1 MNYKGQLVPEGVK
14 RKTLLSIL
22 LLASLASLYFW
33 SVLDGS
39 SLLTERDLSVFFI
52 PPRVF
57 WAEALRAGEFPLWN
71 PYSYAGH
78 PLFAT
83 LQPGVLYP
91 VNLLLLAFPFDLAF
105 NWTIVI
111 HYALAGAFTYSLLRE
126 LRAGA
131 SGALAGA
138 LVFMLSGYLFS
149 VHNVMSTLF
158 SVAWAPLALTTHI
171 RAMRKGSVVYG
182 AATAAALTVMF
193 LGGGIEVLFGTLL
206 VLFMATVY
214 PSVILADGFTGKGL
228 LQRAGLFAFS
238 VFLFIALSAVQLL
251 PFLELAGQS
260 TRAGGLSFFE
270 ATTWSFDFKDF
281 IQFFIP
287 DPYGYGT
294 SNDKYWSNQSWLKT
308 VYLGAVP
315 FLLAS
320 FFFLKRG
327 RRALPF
333 ALAGLL
339 FLILAMGRNTPLYY
353 FFYDYLPFIGKI
365 RYPVK
370 FLFVPFLFIAVS
382 AGLGLD
388 SLRDGLKKADRKTS
402 KAVWAILGV
411 ATLAALALGG
421 LDYFEPG
428 IREYLVSKGFDYPE
442 YNKVGINI
450 FNAKRALFFFILA
463 AAALY
468 AGMKARSGAL
478 AAALLIPI
486 LAVDLFF
493 AHNGYYHATPAAEY
507 HAKGPVLEFLA
518 KDASGPFRVYTTP
531 KTARQGTITLTD
543 EKQAGTGFD
552 IEKEKVSGYSMEHR
566 VFDTGGVE
574 VMKRADYSSVQE
586 LLAAQSG
593 PDATN
598 ILRMLNVKYLISI
611 PEVDSTEWKR
621 KDYPGWSSGDN
632 AFKIYENRQFLP
644 RHYMVYDYRVI
655 KKPEEYLSALLDKG
669 FDPGRTVLL
678 ETDPGVVKSELPGKF
693 SVEATEYRNNSSE
706 FKVSTDKDAV
716 LVASESWYPGWKA
729 FVDGKEVRLLKA
741 DLVLR
746 AVALKA
752 GEHTVKFRYTPAS
765 FKTGAVIS
773 GAALAFMIALFALRL
788 RKGSRL

>member
-1 MNYKGQLVPEGVK
+1 MPEGVK

-33 SVLDGS
+33 SVLDGVA
-39 SLLTERDLSVFFI
+39 LLTERDLSVFFI

-57 WAEALRAGEFPLWN
+57 WTEALSTGEFPLWN

-91 VNLLLLAFPFDLAF
+91 INLLLLVIPFDLAF

-111 HYALAGAFTYSLLRE
+111 HYVLAGAFTYALLRE

-131 SGALAGA
+131 SGSLAA
-138 LVFMLSGYLFS
+138 AMVFMLSGYLFS

-158 SVAWAPLALTTHI
+158 SVAWAPLVFTSHI
-171 RAMRKGSVVYG
+171 KAMRKGSAPYG
-182 AATAAALTVMF
+182 AATGVALAVMF
-193 LGGGIEVLFGTLL
+193 LGGGIEILFGTLL
-206 VLFMATVY
+206 VLFMATIY
-214 PSVILADGFTGKGL
+214 PSVILVDGFT
-228 LQRAGLFAFS
+228 RAGLMSRVGLFGMS
-238 VFLFIALSAVQLL
+238 VFLFLGLSAVQLL

-270 ATTWSFDFKDF
+270 ATTWSFNFKDF

-315 FLLAS
+315 FVLAS
-320 FFFLKRG
+320 FFILKRG
-327 RRALPF
+327 RRALSF
-333 ALAGLL
+333 ALAGLV
-339 FLILAMGRNTPLYY
+339 FLILAMGRNTPLYQ

-370 FLFVPFLFIAVS
+370 FLFMPFLFIAVS

-388 SLRDGLKKADRKTS
+388 SLREGLKGADRRTS
-402 KAVWAILGV
+402 RAVWVMLGV
-411 ATLAALALGG
+411 ATLAALVLGG

-428 IREYLVSKGFDYPE
+428 ISGYLVSRGFDYPE
-442 YNKVGINI
+442 YNKVEINI

-463 AAALY
+463 AASLY
-468 AGMKARSGAL
+468 AAMKARSGAL
-478 AAALLIPI
+478 AVALLMSI
-486 LAVDLFF
+486 LGVDLFF
-493 AHNGYYHATPAAEY
+493 AHSGYYHSTPAEEY
-507 HAKGPVLEFLA
+507 HAKGPVLDFLA
-518 KDASGPFRVYTTP
+518 KDTSGPFRVYTTP

-543 EKQAGTGFD
+543 GKETRAGSFD
-552 IEKEKVSGYSMEHR
+552 IEKEKVSGYSLEHKI
-566 VFDTGGVE
+566 FDTGGVE
-574 VMKRADYSSVQE
+574 VMKRADYSSIQE
-586 LLAAQSG
+586 LLATQSG

-598 ILRMLNVKYLISI
+598 ILKILNVKYLVSI
-611 PEVDSTEWKR
+611 PEIDSTEWKR
-621 KDYPGWSSGDN
+621 IGYPGWSSGDK
-632 AFKIYENRQFLP
+632 AFKIYENQNFLP
-644 RHYMVYDYRVI
+644 RHYMVYDYKVI
-655 KKPEEYLSALLDKG
+655 KKPDKYVSALLDKG
-669 FDPGRTVLL
+669 FDPGRAVLL
-678 ETDPGVVKSELPGKF
+678 ETYPEVIKSEPPGKF
-693 SVEATEYRNNSSE
+693 SVEVTSYRNNSSE
-706 FKVSTDKDAV
+706 FKVSTDKDGIF
-716 LVASESWYPGWKA
+716 VASESWYPGWKA
-729 FVDGKEVRLLKA
+729 FVDGKEVQLLKA

-752 GEHTVKFRYTPAS
+752 GEHTVKFVYTPAS
-765 FKTGAVIS
+765 FKIGAAIS
-773 GAALAFMIALFALRL
+773 GAAVAFLILFFAVRL
-788 RKGSRL
+788 RRGSRL